1 MTIIIQIF
9 IGFIALLHLYFF
21 WFESFAWTTK
31 GPKIFRS
38 LPKELF
44 PKTKSMMANQG
55 LYNGFLSAGL
65 LWTFFIEDPI
75 WSSYIALFFLSCV
88 TLAGIVG
95 AFTVSKKIFWIQGFP
110 ALITLILI
118 FYGLIG

>member
-1 MTIIIQIF
+1 
-9 IGFIALLHLYFF
+9 
-21 WFESFAWTTK
+21 
-31 GPKIFRS
+31 
-38 LPKELF
+38 
-44 PKTKSMMANQG
+44 MMANQG